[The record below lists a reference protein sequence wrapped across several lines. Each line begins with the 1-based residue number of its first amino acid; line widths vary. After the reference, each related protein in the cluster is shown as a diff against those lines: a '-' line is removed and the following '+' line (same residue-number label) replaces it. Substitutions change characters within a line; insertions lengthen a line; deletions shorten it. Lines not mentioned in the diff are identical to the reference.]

1 MVCRAHDDPFSF
13 LMMLGGAPPLF
24 TERYR
29 PGTRL
34 LFFRVSS
41 SLQRLPSSRFRSS
54 AACSGF
60 SFTYD
65 KGLSRMIWQCFRC
78 SHCHVPSIPQLSARL
93 FQCRLSTSR
102 RGAREIR
109 PRHSLSRAQHRTA
122 PYIYTRTH
130 FNTSPPL
137 PDSFPF
143 EFFSAAFVFPSL
155 FVYFSNTIFVS
166 RFTGLSL
173 FLSVWLSLSNPFT
186 VSLYFYLYLFL
197 SLFPPLSPSLSV
209 SLSLSLSPTGRK
221 PHRPPFSPAPF
232 LLLVRMVN

>member
-102 RGAREIR
+102 QGAREIR

-173 FLSVWLSLSNPFT
+173 FLSVWLSLSNPFHCLT
-186 VSLYFYLYLFL
+186 LFL
-197 SLFPPLSPSLSV
+197 SL
-209 SLSLSLSPTGRK
+209 SLSLSLSPFITLTICLSLSLSLTDRQETSSASL
-221 PHRPPFSPAPF
+221 FSGTF
-232 LLLVRMVN
+232 SSSR